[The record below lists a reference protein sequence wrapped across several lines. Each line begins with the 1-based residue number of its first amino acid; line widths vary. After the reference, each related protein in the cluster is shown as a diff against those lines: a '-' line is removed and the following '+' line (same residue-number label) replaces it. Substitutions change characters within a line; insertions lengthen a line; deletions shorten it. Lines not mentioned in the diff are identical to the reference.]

1 MFIRAFL
8 PKMSPR
14 SASAFIRSALAR
26 VCSALGFLVAA
37 FFAAGGSGSPVFA
50 VFASG
55 FLSRPSVS
63 ATLNSST
70 DIAVIGPTFQPLS

>member
-37 FFAAGGSGSPVFA
+37 LGAGVGSGRPVLA
-50 VFASG
+50 VLASG
-55 FLSRPSVS
+55 FLSRPSASAALNS
-63 ATLNSST
+63 AT
-70 DIAVIGPTFQPLS
+70 DMAVIGPTFQPLS